1 MTFSRRRSNRK
12 NFDKDNLDKR
22 VDQFIEVGRQFVDGV
37 SGARPGKR
45 KVTNLQRFSR
55 NNIGNVGKW
64 VSEKVDSLLEDDFIE
79 WEDEDLLE
87 EDNQFKSFSRDNKNL
102 ERLNDQDKRPL
113 QAISLRES
121 NNIISD
127 QKRLIP
133 ASEEL
138 NEEWPADSD
147 FKINKWQRSVPKEN
161 ESAKQYSNVIGIKGR
176 NLPRSSRRRI

>member
-1 MTFSRRRSNRK
+1 MTSSRRRSNRK

-55 NNIGNVGKW
+55 KNIGNVSKW
-64 VSEKVDSLLEDDFIE
+64 VSDKVDSLLEDDFTE
-79 WEDEDLLE
+79 WEDEVLLE
-87 EDNQFKSFSRDNKNL
+87 KDNHFKSFSRDNNL

-113 QAISLRES
+113 KAISLRES
-121 NNIISD
+121 NNIIKD
-127 QKRLIP
+127 QKRLI
-133 ASEEL
+133 SSSKEY

-147 FKINKWQRSVPKEN
+147 FKINKWQRSTLKEN
-161 ESAKQYSNVIGIKGR
+161 ESGKQYPNVIGIKGR
-176 NLPRSSRRRI
+176 NLPRSSRRRV